1 MDDEVKIEYIKNKV
15 NPDNL
20 GGVLIS
26 EDAAESLIRCVLP
39 DIVSFFQSE
48 NGRKEFEEWNKDWD
62 QLKEIK

>member
-1 MDDEVKIEYIKNKV
+1 MANDVKIEYIENKV
-15 NPDNL
+15 NPNNL
-20 GGVLIS
+20 SGVLIS

>member
-1 MDDEVKIEYIKNKV
+1 MADEVKIEYIESKV

-20 GGVLIS
+20 SGVLIS

>member
-1 MDDEVKIEYIKNKV
+1 MADDVKIEYIENKV

-48 NGRKEFEEWNKDWD
+48 KGRKEFEKWDKDWN
-62 QLKEIK
+62 QLKKIK

>member
-1 MDDEVKIEYIKNKV
+1 MADEVKIEYIKNKV

-39 DIVSFFQSE
+39 DIVSFFQTL
-48 NGRKEFEEWNKDWD
+48 NNY
-62 QLKEIK
+62 IY